1 EVQMRVD
8 DHPRFLRRRMVIGL
22 GIGLIAAG
30 ILLGTGVRA
39 WRRRGQGAASSA
51 ALRIDPE
58 DLRRRLVDAGIAVM
72 PKDTDR
78 LPSALAARGGRLAE
92 ATSSGTAEIHP

>member
-1 EVQMRVD
+1 MA
-8 DHPRFLRRRMVIGL
+8 IGL

-39 WRRRGQGAASSA
+39 WRRRGRGAASSA
-51 ALRIDPE
+51 VLRIDPE
-58 DLRRRLVDAGIAVM
+58 DLRRRLDAGSGVTLVDAGIAVM

-78 LPSALAARGGRLAE
+78 TPSALAAREGGVVE
-92 ATSSGTAEIHP
+92 ATDPGTSEIHP